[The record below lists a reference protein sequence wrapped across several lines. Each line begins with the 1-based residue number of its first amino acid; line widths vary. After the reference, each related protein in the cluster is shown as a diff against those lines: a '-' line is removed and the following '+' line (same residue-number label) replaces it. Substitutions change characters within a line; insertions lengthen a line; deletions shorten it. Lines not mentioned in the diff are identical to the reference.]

1 MGRKKELLHTFQL
14 SYKWQSSK
22 EVLLSWF
29 LEVIS
34 KGGKLNSEIGIL
46 YGRLCSKGKKIIF
59 YTRNIFFD
67 WKFGY
72 FFPETDA
79 LAICEK
85 WMLAIITKKSDFR

>member
-34 KGGKLNSEIGIL
+34 KGGKLNSGF

-59 YTRNIFFD
+59 YTRNIFFLI
-67 WKFGY
+67 
-72 FFPETDA
+72 EN
-79 LAICEK
+79 LAIFFFQK
-85 WMLAIITKKSDFR
+85 QML